1 MELSCSIL
9 AEELLL
15 LPPLLPLGELLPF
28 VAGFGGLG
36 PPFPLPLFV
45 PIKTSKIVITK

>member
-9 AEELLL
+9 AEELLF
-15 LPPLLPLGELLPF
+15 PPLLPLGELLPF

-36 PPFPLPLFV
+36 PPFPLPPLLV
-45 PIKTSKIVITK
+45 P